1 LGGALKAVIFAGG
14 RGTRLSEETGLVP
27 KPLVSVD
34 HQPIL
39 FHIMANYSR
48 FGVTEFVILTGY
60 KGEEIKKYFD
70 DFWTFSEEIT
80 FDLSQS
86 HKISVN
92 RKLPPWK
99 VTVIDTGL
107 ETQTGGR
114 LGYLKGRIDEPFF
127 LTYGDGVSDVD
138 LSALLDLHHKSEAL
152 VTLTAVQPKGRFGAL
167 VVNNNLVSS
176 FIEKP
181 SGDKSWINGGYFVV
195 EPEALNYIKGA
206 QDTWEESVLQPLAK
220 IKKLGAYKHHGCWYP
235 VDTIRDL
242 YNLREAVAR
251 KEFPW
256 L

>member
-1 LGGALKAVIFAGG
+1 MKAVIFAGG
-14 RGTRLSEETGLVP
+14 RGTRLSEVTELVP
-27 KPLVSVD
+27 KPLVNVD

-39 FHIMANYSR
+39 FHIMSNYAR
-48 FGVTEFVILTGY
+48 FGVTEFIILAGY
-60 KGEEIKKYFD
+60 KGEEIKKYLD
-70 DFWTFSEEIT
+70 DFWAFSEEIT
-80 FDLSQS
+80 FDLSQN
-86 HKISVN
+86 HRNSVN
-92 RKLPPWK
+92 RKLPSWK
-99 VTVIDTGL
+99 VTVLDTGL

-138 LSALLDLHHKSEAL
+138 ISTLLDLHQKSESL

-167 VVNNNLVSS
+167 DIENNVVTS

-195 EPEALNYIKGA
+195 EPEVLSYVKDP
-206 QDTWEESVLQPLAK
+206 QDIWEDSVLQPLAK
-220 IKKLGAYKHHGCWYP
+220 IRKLSAYKHHGSWYP

-242 YNLREAVAR
+242 HNLREAVAR